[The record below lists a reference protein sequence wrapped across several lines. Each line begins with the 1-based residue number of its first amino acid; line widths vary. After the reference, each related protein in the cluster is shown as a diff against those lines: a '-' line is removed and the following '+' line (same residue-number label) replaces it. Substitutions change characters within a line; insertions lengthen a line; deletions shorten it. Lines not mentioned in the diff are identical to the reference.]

1 MDKKSRNK
9 RILVAV
15 ISATAGGFLGSY
27 VGGLINPEVWVR
39 VLGAFV
45 GAVALGT
52 LIPALFLKKK

>member
-1 MDKKSRNK
+1 MVKNIK

-15 ISATAGGFLGSY
+15 VSAAVGGVLGSY
-27 VGGLINPEVWVR
+27 VGGLINPEVWAR

-52 LIPALFLKKK
+52 IIPMLLFKKKK

>member
-1 MDKKSRNK
+1 MDKKLRK
-9 RILVAV
+9 RIFVAV
-15 ISATAGGFLGSY
+15 ISALAGGVLGSY

-52 LIPALFLKKK
+52 FIPMLIFKKKK

>member
-1 MDKKSRNK
+1 MAKKRGK

-15 ISATAGGFLGSY
+15 ISAAAGGVLGSY
-27 VGGLINPEVWVR
+27 VGGWINPEVWVR

-52 LIPALFLKKK
+52 LIPMLLFKKKK

>member
-1 MDKKSRNK
+1 MDKKLSK

-15 ISATAGGFLGSY
+15 ISATAGGVLGSY
-27 VGGLINPEVWVR
+27 VGGLINPEVWGR

-52 LIPALFLKKK
+52 LIPVLFLKKK